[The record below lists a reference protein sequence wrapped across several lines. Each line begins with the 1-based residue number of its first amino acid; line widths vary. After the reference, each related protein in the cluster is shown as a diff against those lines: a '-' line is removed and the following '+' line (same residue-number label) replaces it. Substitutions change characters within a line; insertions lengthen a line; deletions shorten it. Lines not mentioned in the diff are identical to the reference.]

1 MITMEEVFTYDNL
14 LAGYY
19 HVRKGKRHKKN
30 AIDYGRKVYENLHV
44 LQKRILAGKYRP
56 KAIFSFVVYEPKER
70 FITANYFEDKIVQ
83 YVLTEY
89 ALKPLIQP
97 KLIHDNYASQ
107 DGKGSKLAIDRL
119 EKFLYQFSKETN
131 WTNEGYVLTCD
142 IKKFFYMIDQTIAI
156 SMINKLKMDK
166 TLKGM
171 VSNQIRAYGYKFNQ
185 YTDEENRGICIGFQT
200 SQWIAVYYLSG
211 LDHFIKEKLKIKYY
225 GRYMDDFYLIHKGKE
240 YLEHCMEEIRRY
252 VEDKLHLSLNKK
264 THIHP
269 INQGVCF
276 IGYRAELNEK
286 THKVDI
292 HVRRKSVKREW
303 KRLRKQVKRMDD
315 MVSLCK
321 TVESM
326 TSWYSYAKR
335 STDDYITSTY
345 KAMFKYVANNSQ
357 GILQEIDPVK
367 EYNEKV
373 YELSGYSPL
382 SLKYANFQL
391 DISSRCELELPDNQ

>member
-1 MITMEEVFTYDNL
+1 MI
-14 LAGYY
+14 
-19 HVRKGKRHKKN
+19 
-30 AIDYGRKVYENLHV
+30 
-44 LQKRILAGKYRP
+44 
-56 KAIFSFVVYEPKER
+56 
-70 FITANYFEDKIVQ
+70 
-83 YVLTEY
+83 
-89 ALKPLIQP
+89 
-97 KLIHDNYASQ
+97 
-107 DGKGSKLAIDRL
+107 
-119 EKFLYQFSKETN
+119 
-131 WTNEGYVLTCD
+131 
-142 IKKFFYMIDQTIAI
+142 
-156 SMINKLKMDK
+156 
-166 TLKGM
+166 
-171 VSNQIRAYGYKFNQ
+171 SNQIRAYGYKFNQ
-185 YTDEENRGICIGFQT
+185 YTDEENQGICIGFQT

-225 GRYMDDFYLIHKGKE
+225 GRYMDDFYLIHKDRE
-240 YLEHCMEEIRRY
+240 YLEYCMKEIRNY
-252 VEDKLHLSLNKK
+252 VEDKLHLTLNKK

-286 THKVDI
+286 TNAVDI

-315 MVSLCK
+315 MVSLGK
-321 TVESM
+321 TIESM

-335 STDDYITSTY
+335 STDDYIASTY

-367 EYNEKV
+367 EYNEKI
-373 YELSGYSPL
+373 YTLSGYSPL